1 MAATATLRARPP
13 SASRPANSAKTSAAG
28 TRQPAFINGGERGK
42 RRAESLH
49 GTPRGGGPVHPGR
62 KSINWATLGFMAAI
76 HGLAVIALLP
86 QFWSWQ
92 AIVTFLVLYWITACL
107 GVTIGYHRLL
117 SHRSFRV
124 PHWLERF
131 FATCG
136 AISCQQGP
144 LDWVGLHRHHH
155 KFSDTDVDHHTSLK
169 GLWWSHMGWMFED
182 IPAMQAVPRLTGDLA
197 KDPYYRWL
205 NNNFLLLQVP
215 LAALLF
221 WIGTATGAG
230 GWALVLWGI
239 PLRLVLVYH
248 CTWLVNSVTHYWG
261 DAPHNSGDSSRNNA
275 WVAALTFGEGWHN
288 NHHAFPHSARHGF
301 GRQIDLT
308 WMHIQLMH
316 ALGLATQVRLPAAA
330 NPNSRRSPRQA
341 KALSAKAQAAKAVA

>member
-49 GTPRGGGPVHPGR
+49 GNPGGGPVHPGR

-215 LAALLF
+215 LAGLLF

-261 DAPHNSGDSSRNNA
+261 DAPHDSGDSSRNNA

-301 GRQIDLT
+301 GPQIDLT

-330 NPNSRRSPRQA
+330 NPNGRRRPKRAKAHST
-341 KALSAKAQAAKAVA
+341 KALSAKAVA

>member
-182 IPAMQAVPRLTGDLA
+182 IPAMKAVPRLTGDLA

-261 DAPHNSGDSSRNNA
+261 EAPHNSGDSSRNNA

>member
-155 KFSDTDVDHHTSLK
+155 KFSDTDVDHHSSLK

-261 DAPHNSGDSSRNNA
+261 EAPHNSGDSSRNNA

-341 KALSAKAQAAKAVA
+341 KALSAKALAAKAVA

>member
-330 NPNSRRSPRQA
+330 NPNSRRSPKQA
-341 KALSAKAQAAKAVA
+341 KALSTKAQAAKAVA

>member
-49 GTPRGGGPVHPGR
+49 GNPGDGPVHPGR

-215 LAALLF
+215 LAGLLF
-221 WIGTATGAG
+221 WIGTVTGAG

-239 PLRLVLVYH
+239 PLRLVVVYH
-248 CTWLVNSVTHYWG
+248 CTWLVNSATHYWG

-330 NPNSRRSPRQA
+330 NPNSRRSPRQT